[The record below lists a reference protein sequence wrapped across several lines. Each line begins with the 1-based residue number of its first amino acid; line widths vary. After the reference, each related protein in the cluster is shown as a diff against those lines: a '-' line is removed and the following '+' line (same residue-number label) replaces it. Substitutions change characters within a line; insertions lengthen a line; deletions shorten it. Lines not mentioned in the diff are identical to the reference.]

1 MRHIK
6 IYEDY
11 TDEELRDLQDTLD
24 DVGHT
29 PRWTF
34 GEDFGFGLAPKF
46 KTEITGEEFPVISE
60 KFFNYLLSKGYIVP
74 KGSAFGFK
82 NPEDFGIYKYFDA
95 AIEPSPFPNRYVIH
109 IRSKNPNLFTTRP
122 EMVYVFAKVALELG
136 KIRK

>member
-11 TDEELRDLQDTLD
+11 TDEELRDLQDVLH
-24 DVGHT
+24 DVGHSSM
-29 PRWTF
+29 WTF

-60 KFFNYLLSKGYIVP
+60 KFFNHLLSKGDIIP
-74 KGSAFGFK
+74 KGMAFQFK
-82 NPEDFGIYKYFDA
+82 NPKDFGIYGYFDA
-95 AIEPSPFPNRYVIH
+95 AIEPSVFPNRYVIQ

>member
-74 KGSAFGFK
+74 KGAAFGFK
-82 NPEDFGIYKYFDA
+82 NPEDFGIYRHFDA
-95 AIEPSPFPNRYVIH
+95 AIGPSVFPNRYVIH
-109 IRSKNPNLFTTRP
+109 MNRKNYDGFYTKAEIAR
-122 EMVYVFAKVALELG
+122 VFAKVIQSLG
-136 KIRK
+136 EVRK

>member
-11 TDEELRDLQDTLD
+11 TDEELRDLQDVLH
-24 DVGHT
+24 DVGHSSM
-29 PRWTF
+29 WTF
-34 GEDFGFGLAPKF
+34 GEDFGFGLSPKF

-82 NPEDFGIYKYFDA
+82 NPEDFGIYGHFND
-95 AIEPSPFPNRYVIH
+95 AIEPIVFSNRYVIH
-109 IRSKNPNLFTTRP
+109 IRPKNPNLFTTGT